1 MIKNFLKILDLQTFI
16 ILILSLAATHLCLY
30 FDIIFEMPTS
40 LIGIAIVFPIVFS
53 INAAYRRREEALT
66 FLASFKA
73 SAVSL
78 YYSHRDWVPGDN
90 KPHTERI
97 SKLIVEIFTAIRN
110 DFSAKKENVADF
122 QQIYY
127 LFSRFSKSNEELR
140 RAGMADA
147 DVSRAHS
154 FIRFMVSDFENMRN
168 ILLYR
173 TPISLRAYTQV
184 FLNAFPIL
192 FGPYFA
198 YLSSEYFIYCGY
210 IVAVFYGLVLSCLDN
225 IQDFLEN
232 PYDGIGADDIDL
244 DIAEDYDMMLNK
256 KGGAINQT

>member
-1 MIKNFLKILDLQTFI
+1 MIKNFVQILDIQTAI
-16 ILILSLAATHLCLY
+16 ILIFSLVSTHLCLR
-30 FDIIFEMPTS
+30 FNIVFEMPTG

-53 INAAYRRREEALT
+53 INAAYRRREEALA

-78 YYSHRDWVPGDN
+78 YYAHRDWVPGEN
-90 KPHTERI
+90 QTHVERI
-97 SKLIVEIFTAIRN
+97 TKLIIAIFQAIRKDFTAQ
-110 DFSAKKENVADF
+110 EEQETDF
-122 QQIYY
+122 QQIYA
-127 LFSRFSKSNEELR
+127 LFSRFSESNEELR
-140 RAGMADA
+140 SAGMDTAE
-147 DVSRAHS
+147 VSRAHT
-154 FIRFMVSDFENMRN
+154 FLRLMVSDFENMRN

-198 YLSSEYFIYCGY
+198 YLSSQYAVYCGY
-210 IVAVFYGLVLSCLDN
+210 MVAVFYCVVLSCLDN

-232 PYDGIGADDIDL
+232 PYDGIGVDDIDL
-244 DIAEDYDMMLNK
+244 DLAEDYGRLLHK
-256 KGGAINQT
+256 QGHVKI